1 VAVVLPNEVS
11 WIVPGRQRELL
22 TTNGLART
30 CQVSSWQV
38 QSTHDDLV
46 LLRFQVGNRRTI
58 IETRNSISRH
68 EWLEASRISSGRNLG
83 SH

>member
-1 VAVVLPNEVS
+1 
-11 WIVPGRQRELL
+11 
-22 TTNGLART
+22 
-30 CQVSSWQV
+30 V
-38 QSTHDDLV
+38 QSTHNDLV